1 LPSSENS
8 LETTP
13 YFLGGYIVH
22 IQNPSNL
29 TEKSCGIY
37 VLLVAEE
44 ESSINLGIKV
54 LNEISK
60 IKLNQPNYGVANAN
74 TSYCYQLDYQN
85 NVQND
90 TLILLTNLYSG
101 LGDLYI
107 SNESISNSVNNN
119 VLKYNIDENLSV
131 KLNNSHLMSS
141 QNGNNSNSSVLYIC
155 IKANFS
161 ASFSLIPYY
170 QSESNKVQLYNRLIS
185 GISSYGILPSNDVTT
200 YRILDYGIGTD
211 NSISL
216 NVISGSP
223 ILSYF
228 YCNNTKYCIV
238 TASEYEN
245 QSKIN

>member
-44 ESSINLGIKV
+44 ESSIK
-54 LNEISK
+54 
-60 IKLNQPNYGVANAN
+60 
-74 TSYCYQLDYQN
+74 
-85 NVQND
+85 QND

-141 QNGNNSNSSVLYIC
+141 QNGNNSNSSLLYIC